1 MKKNFTKEDRARNAL
16 DEIDR
21 FSNFGGVYH
30 DMEGSASSLMH
41 GKAFCRLCAAC
52 VCHPKGGGF
61 CRQAAT
67 SGAYQSFAIGDIY
80 QSKCWLGLT
89 FLVAPVSID
98 GKSVTGAIEIGGIL
112 LPGELQLQQHKM
124 ISTLG
129 AIETKRNLTLFV
141 NSFQGLEE
149 VPSVDIDNLKIYFRE
164 LMYSTGLLN
173 SDVFEANNASWR
185 LEKRL
190 YEKALPLKRL
200 SFEERRKR
208 VLGKIDDVLVAS
220 VSGSPSL
227 VSEATDRIL
236 SLSISLAEEDGE
248 LDIKSLKA
256 LLLPVV
262 SAVTMDLLLRKEK
275 WSKVM
280 ALHSNWIDVMG
291 EMSDP
296 KQLCGWFEKMIAR
309 FAESNSVIR
318 VESEDS
324 LSDRLVEHLQLHY
337 SEALCLDCVSKSL
350 GASPSSVMHK
360 VKKEKGTTFSQ
371 ILNGVRIK
379 EAKRLLTFTSFPLSE
394 ISRRCGFKDQSYFT
408 KVFSKHVNI
417 TPREFRNMLKMDL
430 QV

>member
-1 MKKNFTKEDRARNAL
+1 MKNNFTKEDRARNAL

-21 FSNFGGVYH
+21 FSDFGGVYH
-30 DMEGSASSLMH
+30 DMDGSASSVMH

-52 VCHPKGGGF
+52 VRHPKGGGF

-67 SGAYQSFAIGDIY
+67 SGAYQSFAMGDVY

-89 FLVAPVSID
+89 FLAAPVSID
-98 GKSVTGAIEIGGIL
+98 GKRVTGAIEIGGIL
-112 LPGELQLQQHKM
+112 LPGELQDQQHQM

-129 AIETKRNLTLFV
+129 AIETKKNLTLFM

-149 VPSVDIDNLKIYFRE
+149 VPPVDIDNLKTYFRE
-164 LMYSTGLLN
+164 LMFSSGLLN
-173 SDVFEANNASWR
+173 SDVFESNNASWR
-185 LEKRL
+185 QQKRL
-190 YEKALPLKRL
+190 YEKVLPLRSL

-208 VLGKIDDVLVAS
+208 VLSRIDDVLLAS
-220 VSGSPSL
+220 ASGSPSL
-227 VSEATDRIL
+227 VGEATDKIL
-236 SLSISLAEEDGE
+236 SLSISLAEDGGE
-248 LDIKSLKA
+248 LDLKSLKA

-280 ALHSNWIDVMG
+280 ALHSNWIEAMG
-291 EMSDP
+291 EKDDA
-296 KQLCGWFEKMIAR
+296 KKLCVWFEKMISR
-309 FAESNSVIR
+309 YAESNSALR
-318 VESEDS
+318 SETEDS
-324 LSDRLVEHLQLHY
+324 LSDRLVEYLQKHY
-337 SEALCLDCVSKSL
+337 SEAICLDGVSKSL

-430 QV
+430 SV